1 MHFRC
6 VFTLLQWL
14 CADRFG
20 LGWAHDVFK
29 FACHMFIHFHA
40 YIPSFLYILIYCC
53 CCYFSYCLSLSLF
66 LALVYSMAPKS
77 KSTTS
82 QNPLHSGASSFSDPT
97 PSSVQ
102 FRDDKSRKDF
112 SENFSRQDIHSECHV
127 ILSNFSDTDL
137 PTIIYSQGWGSLCDI
152 LITCPSVII

>member
-1 MHFRC
+1 MSYVHPFSC
-6 VFTLLQWL
+6 IHT
-14 CADRFG
+14 
-20 LGWAHDVFK
+20 
-29 FACHMFIHFHA
+29 FISL
-40 YIPSFLYILIYCC
+40 YSYILLLLLL
-53 CCYFSYCLSLSLF
+53 FLLSLSLSLF

-152 LITCPSVII
+152 VITCPSVII